1 MAQKKKKKNVLS
13 VKDYEK
19 LGRTLESIFEGGYI
33 NHWRVYKIN
42 LVRGLF
48 FGFGSV
54 LGGTIVI
61 GLLAWILSF
70 FTEVPIIGNFVETV
84 QDSVEQ

>member
-1 MAQKKKKKNVLS
+1 MAKKGSAKIS

-19 LGRTLESIFEGGYI
+19 LGRTLENIFEGGYI

-54 LGGTIVI
+54 VGGTIII
-61 GLLAWILSF
+61 GLLFWILSF
-70 FTEVPIIGNFVETV
+70 FAEIPIIGGLAETIR
-84 QDSVEQ
+84 SSIEQ